1 MEKKLIIAITL
12 SFLFLAAYSSV
23 AKKLYPVDSKN
34 VTAYLNNSNAVSAQD
49 EGIFPTA
56 SVSVAKNEE
65 KAIFKENCIVNTIPE
80 NELYEIES
88 EGLELKF
95 SKRGGYLAEGY
106 DKERKF
112 PLSFKNIGSI
122 KESSEIM
129 FKAVELPRGVSF
141 EHTYE
146 DGSSIKKV
154 YRIKSDNSL
163 ELTVGF
169 FNINGSNLNGY
180 VISAG
185 SANPLEQ
192 KDPTD
197 QRYFE
202 ICSLV
207 KDIVVR
213 KPVLGQKVNYSL
225 EGRIQWIGLRDRYF
239 CSIVVPEVFVNKVDI
254 EFIDKGA
261 ILLLEVPQRPLPQDG
276 SNIEDVYKIYLGPQE
291 EKKIK
296 DFSRGAEQLINYG
309 FFDSISKI
317 ILIFLRFFH
326 KISNSWGL
334 AIVLVTILVYIVL
347 FPLSMKS
354 MLSMKKMQTL
364 APKMEELKI
373 KFKGNPQKLNLEIME
388 LYKRE
393 KANPF
398 AGCLPMILQ
407 IPVFFALYQ
416 LLMRFISLKGAS
428 FLWIKD
434 LSEPDRLFVFN
445 QNIPFIGNDF
455 NILPILMAVIMFFQQ
470 KFSVKPA
477 SSSPEM
483 EQQQKIMTMLMP
495 VIFGVLFYKM
505 SSGLVLYWSVN
516 SLLMFLFQWK
526 ISKAK

>member
-1 MEKKLIIAITL
+1 MAITI

-23 AKKLYPVDSKN
+23 AKKLYPVENKN
-34 VTAYLNNSNAVSAQD
+34 VTAYLNNSESVTGQQVDKAVSTPSA
-49 EGIFPTA
+49 PA
-56 SVSVAKNEE
+56 E
-65 KAIFKENCIVNTIPE
+65 KAVEKPVSPEICIPNTIPDS
-80 NELYEIES
+80 ELYKIDS
-88 EGLELKF
+88 DGLELKF
-95 SKRGGYLAEGY
+95 SKRGGYLAEGF
-106 DKERKF
+106 DKERNF
-112 PLSFKNIGSI
+112 PLAFKNIGII
-122 KESSEIM
+122 KEWSDII

-141 EHTYE
+141 EYTFE

-154 YRIKSDNSL
+154 FRVKSDNSL

-169 FNINGSNLNGY
+169 YNINGSNVNGY

-192 KDPTD
+192 KDPMD

-207 KDIVVR
+207 KDLVVR
-213 KPVLGQKVNYSL
+213 KPVLGQKNNYSFD
-225 EGRIQWIGLRDRYF
+225 GRIQWIGLRDRYF
-239 CSIVVPEVFVNKVDI
+239 CSIVVPEVFVNKADM
-254 EFIDKGA
+254 EFLDKVVT
-261 ILLLEVPQRPLPQDG
+261 ILLEVPQRPLPKDG
-276 SNIEDVYKIYLGPQE
+276 SSIEDVYKIYLGPQE

-296 DFSRGAEQLINYG
+296 DFSRGTEQIINYG
-309 FFDSISKI
+309 FFDPISKV

-334 AIVLVTILVYIVL
+334 AILLVTILVYIVL
-347 FPLSMKS
+347 FPLSLKS
-354 MLSMKKMQTL
+354 MVSMKKMQAL

-373 KFKGNPQKLNLEIME
+373 KFKSDPKKLNIEIME

-470 KFSVKPA
+470 KFTVKPA

-526 ISKAK
+526 ISKAN

>member
-1 MEKKLIIAITL
+1 MDKRLILAITI

-23 AKKLYPVDSKN
+23 AKKLYPVENKN
-34 VTAYLNNSNAVSAQD
+34 VTAYLNNSQAISGQAENINPD
-49 EGIFPTA
+49 A
-56 SVSVAKNEE
+56 SVLVGKPIEKPAPAEQCVSNVLEE
-65 KAIFKENCIVNTIPE
+65 KDLYKINTD
-80 NELYEIES
+80 
-88 EGLELKF
+88 GLELKF
-95 SKRGGYLAEGY
+95 SKRGGYLAEGF

-112 PLSFKNIGSI
+112 PLAFKNIGII
-122 KESSEIM
+122 KEWSEIV
-129 FKAVELPRGVSF
+129 FKTVELPRGVSF
-141 EHTYE
+141 EYTFE
-146 DGSSIKKV
+146 DGSSLKKV
-154 YRIKSDNSL
+154 FRIKSDNSL
-163 ELTVGF
+163 ELTVVF
-169 FNINGSNLNGY
+169 YNVNGSSINSY
-180 VISAG
+180 IISAG

-192 KDPTD
+192 KDPMD

-202 ICSLV
+202 ICSLA
-207 KDIVVR
+207 KDLVVR
-213 KPVLGQKVNYSL
+213 KPVLGQKNNYSL
-225 EGRIQWIGLRDRYF
+225 DGRIQWIGLRDRYF
-239 CSIVVPEVFVNKVDI
+239 CSIVVPELFVNKADV
-254 EFIDKGA
+254 EFLDK
-261 ILLLEVPQRPLPQDG
+261 IVTLSLVVPQRSIPKG
-276 SNIEDVYKIYLGPQE
+276 ESSIEDVYKIYLGPQE
-291 EKKIK
+291 EKRIK
-296 DFSRGAEQLINYG
+296 DFSNGTEQIINYG
-309 FFDSISKI
+309 FFDSISKV
-317 ILIFLRFFH
+317 LLVCLRFFH
-326 KISNSWGL
+326 KLSNSWGL
-334 AIVLVTILVYIVL
+334 AILLVTILVYIVL
-347 FPLSMKS
+347 FPLSLKS
-354 MLSMKKMQTL
+354 MVSMKKMQAL

-373 KFKGNPQKLNLEIME
+373 KYKDNPKKLNIEIME

-455 NILPILMAVIMFFQQ
+455 NILPILMAIIMFFQQ
-470 KFSVKPA
+470 KFTVKPA

-505 SSGLVLYWSVN
+505 SSGLVLYWSIN